1 MLESNLLIWL
11 FILGL
16 GFPILNVVLHETAER
31 LAKRQHPLAIALR
44 RLRVYVLPPL
54 ALLLVIRILF
64 RIASTEPST
73 RFLETLTWVAVVVA
87 AIPLLNAFLSTK
99 KTSIPGQIQVPNL
112 LFQTIR
118 ALVILLILYR
128 VLGGI
133 WEVDLSGLAAALG
146 VGSLVVALALQDTLS
161 NLVSGLLLLIASP
174 FKEGDWIE
182 VNGIKGRV
190 IEQNWW
196 SVTLEHAGW
205 EKKITIPNG
214 TLSKA
219 TIENFGPDG
228 VWKQVS
234 VGFSYDDS
242 PNDVLNA
249 LKTIGTG
256 VKNRLI
262 DPNLYPAIDS
272 FGDSAINYSIWFK
285 KQPVGGNM
293 KVKNAFLSE
302 IYYLTKRHNFTIPY
316 PIAVQLNYEAEDGL
330 PSKLPNAEV
339 NRLREM
345 ADFLRSLTYLSS
357 LEDENINQLA
367 TKAKFEAYGSG
378 EYIIQQ
384 GQDDE
389 GLYFVYTGKV
399 RISTKTLQG
408 DERELNSLRSG
419 SVFGELAIFAGE
431 VSPITAVAPQNVE
444 VVVIPDEDVMLLL
457 ESNPQFSLEF
467 SQFIEQRR
475 KAMELLQ
482 GIGSKS
488 HETAA
493 SNGKVRSLN

>member
-1 MLESNLLIWL
+1 M
-11 FILGL
+11 
-16 GFPILNVVLHETAER
+16 VLHEAAER

-87 AIPLLNAFLSTK
+87 AIPLLNAFLTTK

-118 ALVILLILYR
+118 AVVILLILYR

-133 WEVDLSGLAAALG
+133 WQVDLSGLAAALG

-182 VNGIKGRV
+182 VNGTKGRV
-190 IEQNWW
+190 IDQNWW
-196 SVTLEHAGW
+196 SVTLDNAAWG
-205 EKKITIPNG
+205 KKITIPNG

-219 TIENFGPDG
+219 TIENFGQDG
-228 VWKQVS
+228 VWKGVN
-234 VGFSYDDS
+234 VGFSYDDA
-242 PNDVLNA
+242 PDRVLSA
-249 LKTIGTG
+249 LKSISVGFE
-256 VKNRLI
+256 NDLS
-262 DPNLYPAIDS
+262 YPKIFPCIDS

-285 KQPVGGNM
+285 VVPDGKF
-293 KVKNAFLSE
+293 FLFQDFMTR
-302 IYYLTKRHNFTIPY
+302 IYYLAKRHNFTIPY
-316 PIAVQLNYEAEDGL
+316 PIGVQYKIDSNDGI
-330 PSKLPNAEV
+330 PNKIPNATD
-339 NRLREM
+339 NRLQEM
-345 ADFLRSLTYLSS
+345 ADFLRSLPYLSS
-357 LEDENINQLA
+357 LEDTKINQLA
-367 TKAKFEAYGSG
+367 TKAKFLSYGSG
-378 EYIIQQ
+378 EFIIQQ
-384 GQDDE
+384 GIDDE

-399 RISTKTLQG
+399 RISIKTRQG
-408 DERELNSLRSG
+408 SERELNSLRSG
-419 SVFGELAIFAGE
+419 SVFGELAIFPGE
-431 VSPITAVAPQNVE
+431 VSPITAVAPQDAE
-444 VVVIPDEDVMLLL
+444 VVVIPDEDVMQLI

-475 KAMELLQ
+475 KAMESLQ
-482 GIGSKS
+482 GIGNFS
-488 HETAA
+488 HETTT

>member
-1 MLESNLLIWL
+1 
-11 FILGL
+11 
-16 GFPILNVVLHETAER
+16 
-31 LAKRQHPLAIALR
+31 
-44 RLRVYVLPPL
+44 VYVLPPL

-87 AIPLLNAFLSTK
+87 AIPLLNAFLTTK

-118 ALVILLILYR
+118 AVVILLILYR

-196 SVTLEHAGW
+196 SVTLEHNGW

-219 TIENFGPDG
+219 TIENFETDG
-228 VWKQVS
+228 VWKKISVS
-234 VGFSYDDS
+234 FSYDDS
-242 PNDVLNA
+242 PNEVLKA
-249 LKTIGTG
+249 LKTIGTS
-256 VKNRLI
+256 VQNRLT
-262 DPNLYPAIDS
+262 YPELLPMIDS
-272 FGDSAINYSIWFK
+272 FGDSAINYTIWFK
-285 KQPVGGNM
+285 KQPTGGNV
-293 KVKNAFLSE
+293 KVISTFMSE
-302 IYYLTKRHNFTIPY
+302 IYYLAKRRNFTIPY
-316 PIAVQLNYEAEDGL
+316 PIEVQYNYDAKDGI
-330 PSKLPNAEV
+330 PNKLPNAED
-339 NRLREM
+339 NRLQEM
-345 ADFLRSLTYLSS
+345 ADFLRSLSYLSS
-357 LEDENINQLA
+357 LEDANINELA
-367 TKAKFEAYGSG
+367 TKAKFLSYGSG
-378 EYIIQQ
+378 EFIVQQ
-384 GQDDE
+384 GQYDE

-399 RISTKTLQG
+399 GILTKTLQG

-419 SVFGELAIFAGE
+419 SVFGELAIFPGE
-431 VSPITAVAPQNVE
+431 VSPITAVTQKDTEIVL
-444 VVVIPDEDVMLLL
+444 IPDEDVMQLI
-457 ESNPQFSLEF
+457 ESNPKFSVEF

-482 GIGSKS
+482 GIKKS
-488 HETAA
+488 HDTVT
-493 SNGKVRSLN
+493 SNGKVRSSN

>member
-1 MLESNLLIWL
+1 M
-11 FILGL
+11 
-16 GFPILNVVLHETAER
+16 VLHETAER

-87 AIPLLNAFLSTK
+87 AIPLLNAFLTTK

-118 ALVILLILYR
+118 AVVILLILYR

-174 FKEGDWIE
+174 FKEGDLIE
-182 VNGIKGRV
+182 FNGIIGYV

-196 SVTLEHAGW
+196 SVTLEG
-205 EKKITIPNG
+205 KGQRKIVIPNG
-214 TLSKA
+214 VLSKA
-219 TIENFGPDG
+219 TIENFGQEGKWQSIP
-228 VWKQVS
+228 VS
-234 VGFSYDDS
+234 FSYDDP
-242 PNDVLNA
+242 PNVVLSA
-249 LKTIGTG
+249 LKTIG
-256 VKNRLI
+256 NRATHVFT
-262 DPNLYPAIDS
+262 YPGLWPMIDS
-272 FGDSAINYSIWFK
+272 YGDSGINYRIWFK
-285 KQPVGGNM
+285 KQPIQ
-293 KVKNAFLSE
+293 KNYLVFNALLTE
-302 IYYLTKRHNFTIPY
+302 VYYLAKRHNFTIPY
-316 PIAVQLNYEAEDGL
+316 PIEVQYDYDAKDGL
-330 PSKLPNAEV
+330 PNRLPNAID
-339 NRLREM
+339 NRFQEM

-357 LEDENINQLA
+357 LEDANINQLA

-378 EYIIQQ
+378 EYIVQQ

-399 RISTKTLQG
+399 RISTKTPQG
-408 DERELNSLRSG
+408 SERELNSLRNG
-419 SVFGELAIFAGE
+419 SVFGELAIFPGE
-431 VSPITAVAPQNVE
+431 VSPITAVAPQDVE

-475 KAMELLQ
+475 KSMELLQ
-482 GIGSKS
+482 GISSKS
-488 HETAA
+488 HETVA